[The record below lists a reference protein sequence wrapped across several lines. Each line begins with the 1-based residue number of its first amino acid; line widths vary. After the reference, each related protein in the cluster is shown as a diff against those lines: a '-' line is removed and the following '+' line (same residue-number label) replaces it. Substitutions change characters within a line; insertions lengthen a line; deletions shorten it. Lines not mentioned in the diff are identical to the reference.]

1 MVISGSGMW
10 ILNST
15 PFSNVHGM
23 GVCMRWRGGRERETH
38 RQTQRER
45 DKSPSLL
52 VCAHVYGLMYMCM
65 LVQSGLKLTS
75 NVFSTMLHLI
85 P

>member
-23 GVCMRWRGGRERETH
+23 GVCMRWRGGRERERHTDRH
-38 RQTQRER
+38 RER
-45 DKSPSLL
+45 DKSLSLL
-52 VCAHVYGLMYMCM
+52 VCAHVYGLTYTCL
-65 LVQSGLKLTS
+65 LVQ
-75 NVFSTMLHLI
+75 
-85 P
+85 